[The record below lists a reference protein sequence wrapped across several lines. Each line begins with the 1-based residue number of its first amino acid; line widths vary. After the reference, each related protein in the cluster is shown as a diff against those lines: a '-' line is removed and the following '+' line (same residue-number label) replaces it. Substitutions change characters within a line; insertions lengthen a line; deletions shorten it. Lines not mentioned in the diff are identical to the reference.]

1 MGSVWQGGCI
11 NKAGAGIQGLEDE
24 GLVCVGMRVEQNPYQ
39 CGGLYN
45 CCVVHGMGVRN
56 AHAWASE
63 LACAGSR
70 MLAALCCQ
78 QASAAV

>member
-1 MGSVWQGGCI
+1 MW
-11 NKAGAGIQGLEDE
+11 
-24 GLVCVGMRVEQNPYQ
+24 VEQNSDQ
-39 CGGLYN
+39 FGSLYKR
-45 CCVVHGMGVRN
+45 CIVHGMGVRN
-56 AHAWASE
+56 AHAVAFE